1 MGDERKT
8 GLDRTV
14 ELVVPMAE
22 APAWLG
28 VLALRRSIGK
38 CYEANHERAAA
49 LERLD
54 ECALLLTRC
63 TAKKEEQ

>member
-28 VLALRRSIGK
+28 VLALRRSLGQ
-38 CYEANHERAAA
+38 CYEATHARAAA
-49 LERLD
+49 LGRLD

-63 TAKKEEQ
+63 TAREVD

>member
-1 MGDERKT
+1 MSEERKT

-38 CYEANHERAAA
+38 RYEANHERATA

-63 TAKKEEQ
+63 TAREEQ

>member
-28 VLALRRSIGK
+28 VLSLRRSIGK
-38 CYEANHERAAA
+38 CYAANHERAAA

-63 TAKKEEQ
+63 TAREEQ